1 MIEFDG
7 HNSNGRSF
15 SKRKMLGRRLKGGVF
30 YSH

>member
-7 HNSNGRSF
+7 HGSDGRSF
-15 SKRKMLGRRLKGGVF
+15 SKRKMLGRRLKDGVF